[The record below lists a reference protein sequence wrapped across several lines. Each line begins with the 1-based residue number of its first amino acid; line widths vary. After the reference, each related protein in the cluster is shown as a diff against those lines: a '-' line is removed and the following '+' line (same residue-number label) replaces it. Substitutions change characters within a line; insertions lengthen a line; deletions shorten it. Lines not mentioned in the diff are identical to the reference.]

1 MTNKNMTKE
10 QALNIFK
17 QEILP
22 MIKEKEE
29 QNGVK
34 DIPARRYEWST
45 FVDSLQKDGQIT
57 ENQAHNWDNPF

>member
-1 MTNKNMTKE
+1 MNKKSMTKE
-10 QALNIFK
+10 QALSIFK

-22 MIKEKEE
+22 SLKAKEE
-29 QNGVK
+29 ESGVK
-34 DIPARRYEWST
+34 DIPARRFEWSC